1 MGESLYCEGLPG
13 CGAIGSREPVLNR
26 NALIKSTPP
35 MSVVEAVARLED
47 ILDEDTKLAIAGKPE
62 SALIDF
68 HFELGQAIRNAWLW
82 KGNPSLVS
90 DCGVS
95 HSDDASIVII
105 RALWLKLRTNS
116 P

>member
-1 MGESLYCEGLPG
+1 MLDLE
-13 CGAIGSREPVLNR
+13 
-26 NALIKSTPP
+26 ALQKADPP
-35 MSVVEAVARLED
+35 ASVAEAVERLED
-47 ILDEDTKLAIAGKPE
+47 ILDEDTKLAIAGKPG

-68 HFELGQAIRNAWLW
+68 HIGLGQAIRNAWLW

-95 HSDDASIVII
+95 HPDDASIVII